1 MPIIDV
7 NNNIRSLRDN
17 IERLTQEIY
26 RLEGMLNTF
35 EGFKRGGLKVI
46 DLPNDPHESKEML
59 DSIQEK
65 PE

>member
-7 NNNIRSLRDN
+7 DNNIRSLRDN

-35 EGFKRGGLKVI
+35 QGFKRGGLKVI

>member
-7 NNNIRSLRDN
+7 DNNIRSLRDN